1 MGPVYRLTGQLSG
14 ADAKFF
20 AGFMAKNFVAGAS
33 HPGQMEREG
42 LRLPPESPQRETAA
56 EVAAGGKTAAPSG
69 AVSSHT
75 VRCAG
80 SAGHG
85 ATEAARPERSLQAR
99 FFTHRTVATA
109 RNRASGFGGDWRVR
123 KQLPVVV
130 GPDDRMPPGSREPK
144 WACDRKSLNVL
155 FYMINQL
162 SISCSLPGQAL
173 PATAGLK
180 LPGQREP
187 GVSPGKAR
195 EGLYLA
201 ASIMRQESKAGQK
214 G

>member
-1 MGPVYRLTGQLSG
+1 MGRPSPRHGAAVRGRTQNFLPGLWLKILWTVYLPWTAETGCGYSSPRKVHSG
-14 ADAKFF
+14 K
-20 AGFMAKNFVAGAS
+20 
-33 HPGQMEREG
+33 Q
-42 LRLPPESPQRETAA
+42 AA

-85 ATEAARPERSLQAR
+85 ATGAARPERSLQAR

-144 WACDRKSLNVL
+144 WAV
-155 FYMINQL
+155 
-162 SISCSLPGQAL
+162 
-173 PATAGLK
+173 
-180 LPGQREP
+180 
-187 GVSPGKAR
+187 
-195 EGLYLA
+195 
-201 ASIMRQESKAGQK
+201 RQEVA
-214 G
+214 